1 LSDGTTIY
9 LTRDL
14 GGAYDKYQKY
24 KFDKH
29 IYVVQ
34 SAQTLH
40 FNQLFKTLEL
50 MEEEFAKPGM
60 LEHINFGMVKGMS
73 TRRGTV
79 KFLDDII
86 DEATDVMHEQMRSNE
101 AKYAQVEEPE
111 RTSAVIGASAVK
123 IQDMSAKRSVNHPF
137 MLFVLMYQ
145 DQ

>member
-1 LSDGTTIY
+1 MDGMMLMIDGTTIY

-50 MEEEFAKPGM
+50 MDEEFAKPGM
-60 LEHINFGMVKGMS
+60 LEHINFGMVNGMS

-111 RTSAVIGASAVK
+111 MTSAVIGASAVK
-123 IQDMSAKRSVNHPF
+123 IQDMSAKRYVPSSG
-137 MLFVLMYQ
+137 LY
-145 DQ
+145 